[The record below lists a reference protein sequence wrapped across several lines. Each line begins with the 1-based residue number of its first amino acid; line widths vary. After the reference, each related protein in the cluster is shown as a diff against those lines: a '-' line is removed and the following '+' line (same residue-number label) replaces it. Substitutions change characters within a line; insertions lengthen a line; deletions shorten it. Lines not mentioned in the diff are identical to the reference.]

1 MCTFIGQILYGS
13 AMLIALV
20 LTLSASIFTSEW
32 SKLTN
37 TTSDQVIDDRGLLN
51 FRCHLS
57 DLKACADGFGMQDT
71 WRKIVIVAILVA
83 VVFEVVS
90 IFWTLCTVFTCCF
103 RRHLLHPLSAFAFF
117 AAVALIVALGVFYA
131 RYTEDDRELPGSTA
145 DRLQLIE
152 LPKIHIKTRIGYS
165 FYLGVGALAATL
177 LGIIFGGFLSC
188 AHRTGRRHYRRKEVP
203 HYYNAGAWS
212 IA

>member
-1 MCTFIGQILYGS
+1 MCTFIGQFLYCS
-13 AMLIALV
+13 AMLISLA
-20 LTLSASIFTSEW
+20 LTLSATLFTSEW

-37 TTSDQVIDDRGLLN
+37 ATNDQVVDDRGLLD

-57 DLKACADGFGMQDT
+57 DLKACANGFGRQDT
-71 WRKIVIVAILVA
+71 WRKAVVLAILVA
-83 VVFEVVS
+83 IVFQVVA

-131 RYTEDDRELPGSTA
+131 RYSEDDREINA
-145 DRLQLIE
+145 VDQLQLIE
-152 LPKIHIKTRIGYS
+152 VPEIHIKTRIGYS
-165 FYLGVGALAATL
+165 FYLAIAALVATFMA
-177 LGIIFGGFLSC
+177 IIFGGFLSC
-188 AHRTGRRHYRRKEVP
+188 AHRRGRRNYRRKEVP
-203 HYYNAGAWS
+203 HYHNAGAWS